1 MNWVVD
7 TAPEIS
13 TEETVRA
20 DGPGNDIK
28 YEEDGGADM
37 PKPAFTDG
45 DANIGA
51 EARTQGNTVRIMQQG
66 SPELP
71 RLTQADKGKGKRP
84 REDDEDDEG
93 EGDRDLP
100 TPNTHL
106 NPQLYSM
113 FEGFSKEFLSEKW
126 EKQQQEISNYRIS
139 LQHKDQVI
147 TALKEEVRRLKTK
160 DQRRNDAEECLLAE
174 LNWLKARAVDGC
186 RFLVQGKPDAASS
199 SPSPSFSSAFTESRK
214 ARSNGSA
221 PQILRESFPT
231 DNPAPPRRSNATQ
244 TQTQHAS
251 SSRQPASPGLFSH
264 PDKSTSEIRGRRP
277 SSSARVR
284 SIRSYGG
291 MSDVRVS
298 ARLRSKSDWAPKTFD
313 EIKSQAAR
321 DAYNF
326 VVEGLT
332 EESWSLEKIRKLTT
346 STEFNQHTTKSGSS
360 SFGRWFG
367 ITHIWEREM
376 EKANPDP
383 ELVYFLYSQED
394 SKSRSLVR
402 SQRLADYEVA

>member
-284 SIRSYGG
+284 CAWPPADMRKKVNTILWGY
-291 MSDVRVS
+291 VR
-298 ARLRSKSDWAPKTFD
+298 RSK
-313 EIKSQAAR
+313 
-321 DAYNF
+321 
-326 VVEGLT
+326 GLT